1 MEALMAHRNEEL
13 FEAVCRGDR
22 GTVEELVRSAVE
34 RGDDVVALLDGS
46 MIPAMRHMGEEFA
59 QGEAFVPELVI
70 AARAMHGGME
80 IIRPVLVQAGHEPLP
95 RVAIGTVK
103 GDLHDIGKNLVAMM
117 LQSAGHAVDD
127 LGIDCDVERFQ
138 QAVDGGARVVCCSA
152 LLTTSMP
159 YMKTIADHFAGQEV
173 KVVIG
178 GAPVTQAHADDMGAH
193 GFAPDASAAVEVVGR
208 LCE

>member
-1 MEALMAHRNEEL
+1 MVQRNEQL

-22 GTVEELVRSAVE
+22 ETVEALVRQAVE
-34 RGDDVVALLDGS
+34 RGDDVVALLESS
-46 MIPAMRHMGEEFA
+46 MIPAMRQIGEEFA
-59 QGEAFVPELVI
+59 RGEAFVPELVI
-70 AARAMHGGME
+70 AARAMTGGME
-80 IIRPVLVQAGHEPLP
+80 LMRPVLVEAGHEPLP

-127 LGIDCDVERFQ
+127 LGIDCDVARLQ
-138 QAVDGGARVVCCSA
+138 QAVEQGARVVCLSA

-159 YMKTIADHFAGQEV
+159 YFKTVVDHFAGEPGV

-178 GAPVTQAHADDMGAH
+178 GAPVTRAHADEIGAD